1 MCFEKE
7 LNNSLHS
14 VLKNCPHITK
24 QKLYSQMGFPEN
36 REDITAF
43 VQWGFRSAMH
53 GCGYCRTGQRCK
65 KIFLQGF
72 MFRHPGILIFCS
84 THSNSPT
91 RCRGKVLLSHGWRI
105 STVCV
110 RRQHTLTK
118 YLDTRMSDTS
128 SLQEYFFTPTH
139 KLFTPL
145 TK

>member
-110 RRQHTLTK
+110 RRQQLSQNIQIPGCLIHPPCRNIFLPPHIN
-118 YLDTRMSDTS
+118 YL
-128 SLQEYFFTPTH
+128 H
-139 KLFTPL
+139 H
-145 TK
+145 